1 MAAEKDREEM
11 AMLREQISDLQKKL
25 LEKDEAL
32 KSAENTVNQMS
43 ASYGILEEQV
53 AEKDSQLKSTTSQ
66 LQNAKVTTYLV
77 LKKITPFC
85 LIVRFMY
92 YSLHGCP

>member
-1 MAAEKDREEM
+1 MTAEKDREEM

-32 KSAENTVNQMS
+32 RSAENTVNQMS

-53 AEKDSQLKSTTSQ
+53 AEKDSLLKSTTSQ
-66 LQNAKVTTYLV
+66 LQNAKVATYL
-77 LKKITPFC
+77 LWKKNYLF
-85 LIVRFMY
+85 L
-92 YSLHGCP
+92 SGC